1 VAPLVIFA
9 HGLGD
14 SGYSGID
21 YARAFA
27 KQGYSAYT
35 FDFNHGTFRDDMT
48 KMSIFTERDDLNTVV
63 DHFKEQGYQ
72 NIYLLGASQG
82 GVVSAMVAAQRDDIR
97 GLMLLYPAFVI
108 PDMMHD
114 LFPRQDFPTTFN
126 LMGMTLGREY
136 VKDLPGYNLLGTVS
150 KYQGP
155 VLIFHGTRD
164 LYVPIHYSQ
173 QAAAMYPHAQL
184 ITVQGAGH
192 GFYGHQEKTVTA
204 DLIDFVRKH

>member
-1 VAPLVIFA
+1 
-9 HGLGD
+9 
-14 SGYSGID
+14 
-21 YARAFA
+21 
-27 KQGYSAYT
+27 
-35 FDFNHGTFRDDMT
+35 MT
-48 KMSIFTERDDLNTVV
+48 RMSIFTERDDLNTVV
-63 DHFKEQGYQ
+63 DHFKSRGYQ

-114 LFPRQDFPTTFN
+114 LFPRQAFPATFN
-126 LMGMTLGREY
+126 LMGMNLGREY
-136 VKDLPGYNLLGTVS
+136 VKDLPGYDLMGTVS

-164 LYVPIHYSQ
+164 PYVPIRYSQ
-173 QAAAMYPHAQL
+173 RAVAMYPHAQL

-192 GFYGHQEKTVTA
+192 GFYGHQEQAVTA
-204 DLIDFVRKH
+204 DLIDFVQKH